1 MRDVLNSVESPFKY
15 VLLWVELGANKWV
28 VSCLY
33 GGEIFQ
39 MAGVMVEG
47 ESTPELVQAVPEYC
61 KWNRI
66 MQSWQQG
73 NTL

>member
-1 MRDVLNSVESPFKY
+1 MRDVLDSVESPFKY

-33 GGEIFQ
+33 GGDIFQ

-47 ESTPELVQAVPEYC
+47 ESTPKLVQVVPEYC
-61 KWNRI
+61 KLKRF
-66 MQSWQQG
+66 MRPLR
-73 NTL
+73 TR